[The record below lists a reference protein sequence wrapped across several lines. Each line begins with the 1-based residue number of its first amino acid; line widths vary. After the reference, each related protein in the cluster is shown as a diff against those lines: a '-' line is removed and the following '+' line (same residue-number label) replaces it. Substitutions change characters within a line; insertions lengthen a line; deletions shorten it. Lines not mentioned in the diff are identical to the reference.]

1 MSLGNLIYS
10 NLKKFQR
17 PCGKFGTTRW
27 LFGHKMRCWMC
38 AYFSLV
44 PEYSNRGSKVLS
56 TFYLWSLL
64 FSVMALYGFPDTCT
78 TKNILFRGV
87 NHHIIFVN
95 VVRSVFTCWV
105 NFDPI
110 YIHIFCIPCTALIF
124 DKLLLSDAIFGQ
136 WFC

>member
-44 PEYSNRGSKVLS
+44 PEYSNIGSKVLS

-64 FSVMALYGFPDTCT
+64 FSVIALYGSPNTCT
-78 TKNILFRGV
+78 ISADAFV
-87 NHHIIFVN
+87 NHNIIFVN
-95 VVRSVFTCWV
+95 VVTCVFTCWLK
-105 NFDPI
+105 DDL
-110 YIHIFCIPCTALIF
+110 IHTAIFCIPCTTPIF